1 MAAEPRGRTG
11 AGPNARP
18 RTPPGRVAPALLL
31 AALAAGFLAAG
42 CAERDRVAAERR
54 LLERERSNLEQLLA
68 LPADSPLIARADLVV
83 ALRSELFEAVLDEA
97 LPQSGPVGDRYR
109 ITLQA
114 ADVAI
119 RSGMARVEMEARAAL
134 REQPDVFADVAVVG
148 LLDVVA
154 LDPRSG
160 VLRARVEILGVDT
173 RQVAVR
179 GLTPPAERLVEAL
192 ARRRS
197 EEFDDLL
204 DDLAIPLSL
213 SERVELPAV
222 EGDVLSARGGRI
234 PLEVSLRDVRALGDR
249 LWLAIDAELGAP
261 VARAGAG
268 GWWGGSAPSIESRS
282 WWEGSAAPTAGGAP

>member
-1 MAAEPRGRTG
+1 M
-11 AGPNARP
+11 
-18 RTPPGRVAPALLL
+18 
-31 AALAAGFLAAG
+31 AAG
-42 CAERDRVAAERR
+42 CAESDRVAAERR

-68 LPADSPLIARADLVV
+68 LPSDSPLIARSDLVV

-119 RSGMARVEMEARAAL
+119 RSGLARVEMEARAAL
-134 REQPDVFADVAVVG
+134 QEQSDVYADVTVVG

-173 RQVAVR
+173 RQVALR

-213 SERVELPAV
+213 RERVELPAV

-249 LWLAIDAELGAP
+249 LWLAIDAELGTP
-261 VARAGAG
+261 VAPAGAG
-268 GWWGGSAPSIESRS
+268 SWWSGTAPPIESRS
-282 WWEGSAAPTAGGAP
+282 WWDGSASPTAGGAP